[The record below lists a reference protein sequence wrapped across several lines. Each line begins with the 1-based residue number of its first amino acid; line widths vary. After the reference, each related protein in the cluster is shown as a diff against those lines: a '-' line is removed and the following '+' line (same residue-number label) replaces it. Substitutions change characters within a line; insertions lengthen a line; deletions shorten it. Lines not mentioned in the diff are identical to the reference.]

1 MGGMS
6 EPCREWQGAL
16 AASALGQLDA
26 PEQLALAA
34 HLDGCAAC
42 RAELAELAEL
52 ARSLPAADPG
62 RLSDAPPLPPALGQA
77 ILSRVGVERRAT
89 HRRRRRLIALPAG
102 LVAAAAVVVVM
113 LLPSSN
119 GSVNHSIALGG
130 TPTVVATATLDAR
143 PWGTQIRLD
152 AEGLAPG
159 QVQNVWLERADGS
172 RVPAGTFTAVEGRQ
186 VHVTLAAALGREQA
200 RAVGISGPD
209 GTTVVRAALA

>member
-1 MGGMS
+1 M
-6 EPCREWQGAL
+6 
-16 AASALGQLDA
+16 
-26 PEQLALAA
+26 
-34 HLDGCAAC
+34 DGAAC
-42 RAELAELAEL
+42 RAELAELAEV
-52 ARSLPAADPG
+52 ARSLPAADPA
-62 RLSDAPPLPPALGQA
+62 RLGDDPALPPALGPA

-89 HRRRRRLIALPAG
+89 RRRRRRLIALPAG
-102 LVAAAAVVVVM
+102 LVAAAVVVVVV

-119 GSVNHSIALGG
+119 GGMNQGIALVG
-130 TPTVVATATLDAR
+130 TPSVLARATLEAR

-200 RAVGISGPD
+200 RAVGISGSD

>member
-1 MGGMS
+1 M
-6 EPCREWQGAL
+6 
-16 AASALGQLDA
+16 
-26 PEQLALAA
+26 
-34 HLDGCAAC
+34 
-42 RAELAELAEL
+42 
-52 ARSLPAADPG
+52 
-62 RLSDAPPLPPALGQA
+62 
-77 ILSRVGVERRAT
+77 
-89 HRRRRRLIALPAG
+89 
-102 LVAAAAVVVVM
+102 VVM

-119 GSVNHSIALGG
+119 GGVNHSIALGG
-130 TPTVVATATLDAR
+130 TPSVLATATLEAR

-186 VHVTLAAALGREQA
+186 VHVTLAAALGRVQA